1 MLTPDCIESDPC
13 NLQDGNTPLHI
24 ATSKG
29 DAGVVRIILCHIQQ
43 HKGLAD
49 VINIQNNVS

>member
-29 DAGVVRIILCHIQQ
+29 DAGVVHIILCHIQQ